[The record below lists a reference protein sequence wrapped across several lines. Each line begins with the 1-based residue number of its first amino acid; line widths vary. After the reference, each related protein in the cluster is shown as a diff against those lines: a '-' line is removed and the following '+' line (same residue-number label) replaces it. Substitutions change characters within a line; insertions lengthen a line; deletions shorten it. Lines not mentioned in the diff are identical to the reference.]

1 MNVSFYSGC
10 YSGSMRK
17 TEHKKLLKGE
27 IVYIHPKK
35 RFILVEYTVK
45 SMFGNKKHKLRECL
59 KLVNGK
65 IFN

>member
-1 MNVSFYSGC
+1 MNIKFYPTYDTGQS
-10 YSGSMRK
+10 K
-17 TEHKKLLKGE
+17 TAKIGK

-35 RFILVEYTVK
+35 RFVLVEYTVK
-45 SMFGNKKHKLRECL
+45 SIFGNKKHKLRECL